1 MPARTVMMDADVL
14 SAPAVRP
21 LRLALCGGGASAV
34 LLLNAL
40 RSRLTGALEVTL
52 IEPRDQLALGLAY
65 STPCPLHLL
74 NTRVRNMSATE
85 DPDDLLKWLRAE
97 HPRRP
102 FGWTRD
108 DFAPRALYGLYLQRK
123 LEDVRYA
130 SNVSF
135 RWVRSVVDSVV
146 PRDGGWEVVPAR
158 GNPVYADV
166 VVLATGNEPPRP
178 LPAATDARARA
189 FILDNPWDAA
199 GKSEIA
205 PDEPVLVVGTGLT
218 AVDVIVE
225 LLHRGHRGPLYAVS
239 RRGLLPRAHGPVN
252 ATVDGCGSTLPHSL
266 RALVRHVRELVE
278 NDPRGKVWQSF
289 VNDLRSIAP
298 MLWDGWDLKE
308 RRRFLRH
315 VRPFRDAHRH
325 RIAPQVHS
333 RIARAVQ
340 RGQLQI
346 LSGRIR
352 ELEALPLER
361 AVGVLVSQRG
371 SERRLQVER
380 VINCTGPEIDPSR
393 SLNPLLQ
400 NLVGDRVVRPDVL
413 GLGIAVDRH
422 SRVIAPDGAAHRT
435 LYALGPL
442 TRGSRWEVTAV
453 AEIRDQARAVARRL
467 ALESAYPA
475 GCARPL
481 GALGVYRHS
490 AA

>member
-1 MPARTVMMDADVL
+1 
-14 SAPAVRP
+14 
-21 LRLALCGGGASAV
+21 
-34 LLLNAL
+34 
-40 RSRLTGALEVTL
+40 
-52 IEPRDQLALGLAY
+52 
-65 STPCPLHLL
+65 
-74 NTRVRNMSATE
+74 
-85 DPDDLLKWLRAE
+85 
-97 HPRRP
+97 
-102 FGWTRD
+102 
-108 DFAPRALYGLYLQRK
+108 
-123 LEDVRYA
+123 
-130 SNVSF
+130 
-135 RWVRSVVDSVV
+135 
-146 PRDGGWEVVPAR
+146 
-158 GNPVYADV
+158 
-166 VVLATGNEPPRP
+166 
-178 LPAATDARARA
+178 
-189 FILDNPWDAA
+189 
-199 GKSEIA
+199 
-205 PDEPVLVVGTGLT
+205 
-218 AVDVIVE
+218 
-225 LLHRGHRGPLYAVS
+225 
-239 RRGLLPRAHGPVN
+239 
-252 ATVDGCGSTLPHSL
+252 
-266 RALVRHVRELVE
+266 VRHVRELVE

-315 VRPFRDAHRH
+315 VRPFWDAHRH